1 MCPGTDLPD
10 GTKNMLQGHP
20 GQSNPQLTPP
30 WFDALTGVVLTTATL
45 TYTNNIASL
54 LYAYSLDKICAI
66 SSANV
71 AIMVIVYYN
80 GAIVAGAVG
89 SGCATVDLSSVP
101 NLQYCYGD
109 NLKIVATNLDAST
122 RTLII
127 SVLGTQIYRPSTGA
141 IPPNCQFSGSPLSI
155 CQNQSVAFLDLSTG
169 IPTSWLWSFGD
180 GGASALQNPSHVYLA
195 AGSYDV
201 NLRASNDDGY
211 DNDNKA
217 AYIVVMAYESFAA
230 GWTELDAAGKITKTT
245 NYMWTVAAMP
255 NNASSYTYTDKG
267 ADYFVNAIIACRVFY
282 TATSGSIRTGLIA
295 LGNGTGD
302 YSSFTNGRI
311 GVELVNTA
319 GVYTLRLRF
328 QMIGVNVTDSGT
340 AALNTAYYL
349 WLTND
354 PVAGTATLSY
364 YTDEAMTILVDT
376 LTVSD
381 ANLIGMKF
389 RYLFCVGS
397 ASEAD
402 ADTAS
407 GNVSNI
413 TIVSH

>member
-1 MCPGTDLPD
+1 MCPGADLPD
-10 GTKNMLQGHP
+10 GTKNMLQGHA
-20 GQSNPQLTPP
+20 GQANPQLTPP
-30 WFDALTGVVLTTATL
+30 WFDALTGSVLTTATL

-89 SGCATVDLSSVP
+89 TGCATVDLSDVP

-109 NLKIVATNLDAST
+109 TLKIVATNLDAST

-141 IPPNCQFSGSPLSI
+141 VPPNCNFSGLPLSI
-155 CQNQSVAFLDLSTG
+155 CQNQVVTFTDLSTG
-169 IPTSWLWSFGD
+169 IPTSWLWAFGD
-180 GGASALQNPSHVYLA
+180 GGASALQNPTHAYVS

-201 NLRASNDDGY
+201 NLRAANDDGY
-211 DNDNKA
+211 DNENKA
-217 AYIVVMAYESFAA
+217 AYIVVQAYESFAA
-230 GWTELDAAGKITKTT
+230 GWTEQDVTGKITKTS
-245 NYMWTVAAMP
+245 NYMWTVAAIP
-255 NNASSYTYTDKG
+255 NNTSNYTYSDKG
-267 ADYFVNAIIACRVFY
+267 AGYFANAIIACRVYY
-282 TATSGSIRTGLIA
+282 TALTGSMRTGLIA
-295 LGNGTGD
+295 IGNGAGGYET
-302 YSSFTNGRI
+302 FTNGRI
-311 GVELVNTA
+311 GVEFVNSA

-328 QMIGVNVTDSGT
+328 QMIGVNVTDSGP
-340 AALNTAYYL
+340 AALATAYYL
-349 WLTND
+349 WLSND

-364 YTDEAMTILVDT
+364 YSDEAMTVLVDT
-376 LTVSD
+376 LTVTD
-381 ANLIGMKF
+381 AALIGMDF
-389 RYLFCVGS
+389 RYLFCVGN
-397 ASEAD
+397 ANEAD